1 MDNEES
7 KVYLPVDK
15 CGTTIHPGKYY
26 SIEVKRA
33 LNVGSFFYSDVYLSI
48 NSSGN
53 WIFRRKHNGSILCDV
68 YNATIIA
75 DDTIDKIFEDLK
87 LSASEYEHKYKEK
100 FNGMYNNDWYETRID
115 LMKRTLGLAKLNK
128 DSIPDLINRVI
139 ELSNSD
145 KK

>member
-15 CGTTIHPGKYY
+15 LGTKIHLGKYY

-33 LNVGSFFYSDVYLSI
+33 LGRSSFFYSDVYLSI
-48 NSSGN
+48 DSLGN
-53 WIFRRKHNGSILCDV
+53 WIFRRRHNGCIVCNV
-68 YNATIIA
+68 YDAKIIP

-100 FNGMYNNDWYETRID
+100 FNGLYNNDWYETRID
-115 LMKRTLGLAKLNK
+115 LIKRTLELAKLNK
-128 DSIPDLINRVI
+128 DSIPDLINRI
-139 ELSNSD
+139 IDLSNSD